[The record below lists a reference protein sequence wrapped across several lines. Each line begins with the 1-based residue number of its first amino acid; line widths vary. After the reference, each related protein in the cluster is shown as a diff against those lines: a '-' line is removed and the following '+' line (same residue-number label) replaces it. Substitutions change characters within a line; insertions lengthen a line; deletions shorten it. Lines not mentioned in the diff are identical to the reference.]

1 MQVTWSK
8 DQTLKMWDI
17 DRNIR
22 SRCKEILLQNNC
34 SSDRINISMC
44 NEIAEAGIGNLK
56 EHDSKSGN

>member
-1 MQVTWSK
+1 
-8 DQTLKMWDI
+8 MWDI